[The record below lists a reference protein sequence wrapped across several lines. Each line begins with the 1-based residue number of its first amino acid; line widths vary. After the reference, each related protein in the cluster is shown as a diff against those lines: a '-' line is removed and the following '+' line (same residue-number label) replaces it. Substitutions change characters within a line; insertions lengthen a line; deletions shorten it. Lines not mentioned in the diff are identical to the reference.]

1 MPFEIGRGLFKYDF
15 TDHHAI
21 LGIPVDAD
29 VKSVRKRYLKIARNL
44 HPDSCKATSE
54 AEKKQA
60 NQLLSK
66 LVNPAYEQLSQDS
79 RDYAISLK
87 LMGKRLA
94 TEKGK
99 ISIVSEAAKKLT
111 QAGAGLENVY
121 KSSVQNL
128 ASKQYASVNE
138 ALEKIADIS
147 ELNLVYLRLKEGK
160 ISDPVT
166 VGGGKPAKGKDTSK
180 GEDTLI
186 QKEPGPNPQDLVA
199 KRAAAYIR
207 RAEGYIAKNNFAK
220 AILELRD
227 ALKLD
232 QKNSNCHS
240 LLGVA
245 YLKQKQAAMAKV
257 HFNKALQLNPKDERA
272 LKGKKFLEQMAA
284 QSGGAQTTTSSGST
298 SKSSGNQG
306 KSGGGLF
313 GMFGG
318 KKK

>member
-29 VKSVRKRYLKIARNL
+29 VKLVRKRYLKIARNL
-44 HPDSCKATSE
+44 HPDSCKAESE

-60 NQLLSK
+60 NELLSK
-66 LVNPAYEQLSQDS
+66 LVNPAYEQLSKDN

-94 TEKGK
+94 GEKNK
-99 ISIVSEAAKKLT
+99 ISIASQAAKQLT
-111 QAGAGLENVY
+111 KAGAGLESAY

-128 ASKQYASVNE
+128 GAKQYASVSQ
-138 ALEKIADIS
+138 ALEKIAEIS
-147 ELNLVYLRLKEGK
+147 ELNLVYLMLKDDK
-160 ISDPVT
+160 IIGRT
-166 VGGGKPAKGKDTSK
+166 TGGGEKPRKEEKPIE
-180 GEDTLI
+180 GEETVI
-186 QKEPGPNPQDLVA
+186 QKPELDPQKLEA
-199 KRAAAYIR
+199 KRVAAYIR

-232 QKNSNCHS
+232 KKNSGCHS
-240 LLGVA
+240 LLGEA
-245 YLKQKQAAMAKV
+245 YLKQKQTAMAKV
-257 HFNKALQLNPKDERA
+257 HFNKALELNPKDEKA
-272 LKGKKFLEQMAA
+272 LKGKKYIEYVAA
-284 QSGGAQTTTSSGST
+284 KGSGAKPATSSSSG
-298 SKSSGNQG
+298 KSPGNQG
-306 KSGGGLF
+306 KSGLF
-313 GMFGG
+313 GRFGG

>member
-29 VKSVRKRYLKIARNL
+29 TKSVRKRYLKIARNL
-44 HPDSCKATSE
+44 HPDSCKAESA

-60 NQLLSK
+60 NELLSK
-66 LVNPAYEQLSQDS
+66 LVNPAYEQLSKDN

-94 TEKGK
+94 GEKNK
-99 ISIVSEAAKKLT
+99 VSIASDAAKQLAR
-111 QAGAGLENVY
+111 AGAGLESAY
-121 KSSVQNL
+121 KSSLQNL
-128 ASKQYASVNE
+128 ASKQYASVKE
-138 ALEKIADIS
+138 ALGKIAEIS
-147 ELNLVYLRLKEGK
+147 ELNLVYLMLKDGK
-160 ISDPVT
+160 IINPPP
-166 VGGGKPAKGKDTSK
+166 VGGGKPRAEAPST

-186 QKEPGPNPQDLVA
+186 QTEAGPDPQKLLE
-199 KRAAAYIR
+199 KRVAAYIR
-207 RAEGYIAKNNFAK
+207 RAEGYIVKNNFAK

-232 QKNSNCHS
+232 QKNSGCHS
-240 LLGVA
+240 LLGEA
-245 YLKQKQAAMAKV
+245 YLKQKQTAMAKV
-257 HFNKALQLNPKDERA
+257 HFNKALQLNPKDEKA
-272 LKGKKFLEQMAA
+272 LKGKKYIEYMAA
-284 QSGGAQTTTSSGST
+284 KSGGAKPTTSSGSG
-298 SKSSGNQG
+298 KSSGNQG

-313 GMFGG
+313 GRFGG

>member
-1 MPFEIGRGLFKYDF
+1 MSFEIGRGLFKYDF

-44 HPDSCKATSE
+44 HPDSCKAASE

-60 NQLLSK
+60 SQLLSK

-94 TEKGK
+94 GEKGK
-99 ISIVSEAAKKLT
+99 ISIASEAAKQLT
-111 QAGAGLENVY
+111 RAGAGLENTY
-121 KSSVQNL
+121 KSSLQNL
-128 ASKQYASVNE
+128 ASKQYASVSE
-138 ALEKIADIS
+138 ALEKIAQIS
-147 ELNLVYLRLKEGK
+147 ELNLVYLMLKDGK
-160 ISDPVT
+160 DAPPKTPIKPPPKPPDPDPEKSPEPDPVKT
-166 VGGGKPAKGKDTSK
+166 RV
-180 GEDTLI
+180 
-186 QKEPGPNPQDLVA
+186 
-199 KRAAAYIR
+199 AAYIR

-227 ALKLD
+227 ALKLE
-232 QKNSNCHS
+232 QKNSACHS
-240 LLGVA
+240 LLGEA
-245 YLKQKQAAMAKV
+245 YLRQKQNAMAKV
-257 HFNKALQLNPKDERA
+257 HFNKALQLNPKDEKA
-272 LKGKKFLEQMAA
+272 LKGKKYLEHLAA
-284 QSGGAQTTTSSGST
+284 KSGGAKSATSSGT
-298 SKSSGNQG
+298 SGKPSGNQG

-313 GMFGG
+313 GMFGN

>member
-29 VKSVRKRYLKIARNL
+29 PKSVRKRYLKIARNL
-44 HPDSCKATSE
+44 HPDSCKAESE

-60 NQLLSK
+60 NELLSK
-66 LVNPAYEQLSQDS
+66 LVNPAYEQLSKEN

-99 ISIVSEAAKKLT
+99 VSIASDAAKQL
-111 QAGAGLENVY
+111 ARSGAGLENVY

-128 ASKQYASVNE
+128 ASKQYASVKE
-138 ALEKIADIS
+138 ALGKIAEIS
-147 ELNLVYLRLKEGK
+147 ELNLVYLMLKDGK
-160 ISDPVT
+160 IAPGKDS
-166 VGGGKPAKGKDTSK
+166 GAGKPPKDKDKDTSK
-180 GEDTLI
+180 EVDTVI
-186 QKEPGPNPQDLVA
+186 QRGPEPEELLA
-199 KRAAAYIR
+199 KRVAAYIR
-207 RAEGYIAKNNFAK
+207 RAEGYIGKNNFAK
-220 AILELRD
+220 AVLELRD

-245 YLKQKQAAMAKV
+245 YLKQKQTAMAKV
-257 HFNKALQLNPKDERA
+257 HFGKALQLNPKDERA
-272 LKGKKFLEQMAA
+272 LKGKKYIEQMAA
-284 QSGGAQTTTSSGST
+284 KSGGAQPTNSGSSG
-298 SKSSGNQG
+298 KSSGNQS

-313 GMFGG
+313 GMFG

>member
-29 VKSVRKRYLKIARNL
+29 TKSVRKRYLKIARNL
-44 HPDSCKATSE
+44 HPDSCKAANE

-60 NQLLSK
+60 NELLSK
-66 LVNPAYEQLSQDS
+66 LVNPAYEQLYNKDS

-94 TEKGK
+94 GEKGK
-99 ISIVSEAAKKLT
+99 ISLASESAKQLT
-111 QAGAGLENVY
+111 RAGAGLENVY

-128 ASKQYASVNE
+128 ASKQYESINE
-138 ALEKIADIS
+138 ALEKIAELS
-147 ELNLVYLRLKEGK
+147 ELNLVYLMLKEGK
-160 ISDPVT
+160 IATGTDS
-166 VGGGKPAKGKDTSK
+166 GGGKTPVG
-180 GEDTLI
+180 GEDTII
-186 QKEPGPNPQDLVA
+186 QREKSPDPQEMLSRRV
-199 KRAAAYIR
+199 AAYIR

-232 QKNSNCHS
+232 KNNSTCHS

-272 LKGKKFLEQMAA
+272 LKGKKYLEQMAA
-284 QSGGAQTTTSSGST
+284 KSGGAKPTTSSGS
-298 SKSSGNQG
+298 SDKPSGDQG

-313 GMFGG
+313 GIFGG

>member
-21 LGIPVDAD
+21 LGVPVDAD

-44 HPDSCKATSE
+44 HPDSCRAASE
-54 AEKKQA
+54 VEKKQA
-60 NQLLSK
+60 NELLSK
-66 LVNPAYEQLSQDS
+66 LVNPAYEQLSKDN

-94 TEKGK
+94 GEKSK
-99 ISIVSEAAKKLT
+99 ISVASEAAKQLT
-111 QAGAGLENVY
+111 RAGAGLENAY
-121 KSSVQNL
+121 KNSVQSL
-128 ASKQYASVNE
+128 GSKQYASVGE
-138 ALEKIADIS
+138 ALEKIAEIS
-147 ELNLVYLRLKEGK
+147 ELNLVYLMLKDGK
-160 ISDPVT
+160 IRPGTDN
-166 VGGGKPAKGKDTSK
+166 GGVKPSKEKDTK
-180 GEDTLI
+180 PEEDTVI
-186 QKEPGPNPQDLVA
+186 QKGPDPKEMLA
-199 KRAAAYIR
+199 KRVAAYIR

-220 AILELRD
+220 AVLELRD

-284 QSGGAQTTTSSGST
+284 KSGGAQPTTSSGS
-298 SKSSGNQG
+298 SGKSSGNQD

>member
-29 VKSVRKRYLKIARNL
+29 PKSVRKRYLKIARNL
-44 HPDSCKATSE
+44 HPDSCKAESE

-60 NQLLSK
+60 NELLSK
-66 LVNPAYEQLSQDS
+66 LVNPAYEQLSKEN

-94 TEKGK
+94 GEKNK
-99 ISIVSEAAKKLT
+99 VSIASDAAKQL
-111 QAGAGLENVY
+111 ARSGAGLENVY
-121 KSSVQNL
+121 KSSLQNL
-128 ASKQYASVNE
+128 ASKQYSSVKE
-138 ALEKIADIS
+138 ALGKIAEIS
-147 ELNLVYLRLKEGK
+147 ELNLVYLMLKDGK
-160 ISDPVT
+160 ISPGKDS
-166 VGGGKPAKGKDTSK
+166 GAGKPPKDKDTST

-186 QKEPGPNPQDLVA
+186 QTDPGPDPQKLLE
-199 KRAAAYIR
+199 KRVAAYIR

-245 YLKQKQAAMAKV
+245 YLKQRQTAMAKV
-257 HFNKALQLNPKDERA
+257 HFGKALQLNPKDERA
-272 LKGKKFLEQMAA
+272 LKGKKYIEQMAA
-284 QSGGAQTTTSSGST
+284 KSGGTQPTNSGGSG
-298 SKSSGNQG
+298 KSSGNQS

-313 GMFGG
+313 GMFGN